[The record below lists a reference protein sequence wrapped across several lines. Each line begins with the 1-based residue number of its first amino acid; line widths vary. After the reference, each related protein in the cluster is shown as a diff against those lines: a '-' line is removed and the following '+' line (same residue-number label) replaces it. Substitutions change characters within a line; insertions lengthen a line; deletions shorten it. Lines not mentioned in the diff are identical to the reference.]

1 MEEKLLIELPYQV
14 SITEERLHDNCLLGA
29 LLKYA
34 TKVHFIIYINI
45 LSHRENF
52 EINLST
58 CIMMSSIRGRTAAW
72 G

>member
-1 MEEKLLIELPYQV
+1 MEEMLLIELPYRV
-14 SITEERLHDNCLLGA
+14 LSTEERLHDSCLLGA
-29 LLKYA
+29 LLKYER
-34 TKVHFIIYINI
+34 KFISLYI